1 MCVCIRSY
9 RNIRNKSL
17 RKRRECQNDHYDCV
31 ENYVSIKQVINFL
44 RKKEA
49 NFRIAFFLGIA
60 LIDYLIQVQM
70 QCNLSINTV
79 VQKNLVILQFRKTN
93 LIWLVSQAFSLFGMI
108 YFLLSLNLAFEN
120 YFVISALSSDIRR
133 VTQSLFK
140 NFLKLF
146 LKWKNVSKLKLIV
159 IFG

>member
-1 MCVCIRSY
+1 MCVRIRSY
-9 RNIRNKSL
+9 RNVRNKSL
-17 RKRRECQNDHYDCV
+17 RKRMPEWPLWLGRKLCV
-31 ENYVSIKQVINFL
+31 NQTSNQ
-44 RKKEA
+44 KKT
-49 NFRIAFFLGIA
+49 RPIAFFLGMA
-60 LIDYLIQVQM
+60 LFNYLIQVQM
-70 QCNLSINTV
+70 QCNLSINTI
-79 VQKNLVILQFRKTN
+79 VQKNIVILQFWKTN